1 VTFEQTIDGHVA
13 TGDRKALEDLL
24 DFMKG
29 VQGHFKA
36 RRPTDRTVINLIL
49 DSCAKDIAY
58 IEQAMAKLS
67 PADPDRNPT

>member
-1 VTFEQTIDGHVA
+1 MTFEQTIDGHVA
-13 TGDRKALEDLL
+13 AGERKALQDLL

-29 VQGHFKA
+29 VQSHFKA
-36 RRPTDRTVINLIL
+36 WRAKDRTVLDMIL

-67 PADPDRNPT
+67 PADPDRDPD